1 MPPIIILGTGLAGY
15 NLAREFRK
23 LDKQTPL
30 RLITRDD
37 GCFYSKPMLSNALAT
52 GKTPTSLV
60 MRSVEAMAE
69 ELAADISPWTAVE
82 KIDAEK
88 QQIWLQGQ
96 ALSYRQLVLALGAD
110 PIDPGLTGN
119 AVDEVL
125 QVNDLRDYG
134 RFRERLEGAR
144 SLIILGGGLIGCEFA
159 DDLAGAG
166 FAVTIL
172 DPGRGPLGRLLP
184 AEAATYMAAQL
195 TARGVDCRWGR
206 KAGSV
211 ERSDG
216 KLWVTLDDDS
226 RLAADVVFSAIGLRP
241 RTALAA
247 AAGLAV
253 GRGIQVDRMLQAS
266 VPGVYALG
274 DCAEVAGLNLP
285 FVLPIMQCARA
296 LAKTLAG
303 EATPVNYPA
312 MPVVVKTPSC
322 PCGIA
327 PPPVGAAGAWHSEV
341 TPTGVKSLYLSPA
354 GQLLGFAVLGD
365 VAGQRQTLAK
375 ELPAWLV

>member
-226 RLAADVVFSAIGLRP
+226 RLAADIVFSAIGLRP

-327 PPPVGAAGAWHSEV
+327 PPPVGAAGSWHSEV
-341 TPTGVKSLYLSPA
+341 TPTGVKALYLSPA

-365 VAGQRQTLAK
+365 VAGQRQNLAK